1 MVRPRRERLV
11 QELGGDLAATIANLQ
26 ARLEAQEN
34 ENRNLRAQLEQRD
47 QEQERRRA
55 PPVQPAPQPEPAAM
69 LEMVPQA
76 MSIANQEP
84 LYVRFRRMKP
94 SEFEGSTDPLEAE
107 EWLTSLQTI
116 LDFMNLMEQEKVL
129 CASYVLKKDARY
141 WWETVVIR
149 RNVAMMTWNEFLGE
163 FNAKYYDTVGLRA
176 QQNEFNNLKQG
187 DMTVMEACRK
197 FDRLARLCPQ
207 LVPTEMERVRRML
220 VMFRPEIATVV
231 DSGERPPTT
240 VADCV
245 GRVVRAEY
253 HLAQAKEERTK
264 FWDAKKKE
272 QAQAKQTQKGN
283 QKNNQVG
290 QSNQANRTG
299 QGNRPLQSCPQ
310 NNQNPN
316 KRKRNFDRNQ
326 NFNSQNPQQRQ
337 DRNTNIVECSKC
349 GKKHSGVCRYGTNSC
364 YTCSKEGHYSWNCP
378 QNSNR

>member
-55 PPVQPAPQPEPAAM
+55 PPVQPTPQPEPAAM
-69 LEMVPQA
+69 PEMVPQA
-76 MSIANQEP
+76 MPIANQEP

-94 SEFEGSTDPLEAE
+94 PEFEGSTDPLEAE
-107 EWLTSLQTI
+107 EWLTSLQMI
-116 LDFMNLMEQEKVL
+116 LDFMNLTEQEKVL

-163 FNAKYYDTVGLRA
+163 FNAKYYDTVGFRA

-187 DMTVMEACRK
+187 DMTVMEACHK

-207 LVPTEMERVRRML
+207 LVPTKMERVRRML
-220 VMFRPEIATVV
+220 VMFHPEIATVV
-231 DSGERPPTT
+231 DSGEKPATT

-245 GRVVRAEY
+245 GRA
-253 HLAQAKEERTK
+253 
-264 FWDAKKKE
+264 
-272 QAQAKQTQKGN
+272 
-283 QKNNQVG
+283 
-290 QSNQANRTG
+290 
-299 QGNRPLQSCPQ
+299 
-310 NNQNPN
+310 
-316 KRKRNFDRNQ
+316 
-326 NFNSQNPQQRQ
+326 
-337 DRNTNIVECSKC
+337 I
-349 GKKHSGVCRYGTNSC
+349 
-364 YTCSKEGHYSWNCP
+364 
-378 QNSNR
+378 